1 MPETTAAM
9 LVIGDEILS
18 GKVEDTNAA
27 LVRREM
33 RDLGVSLKGIFVIP
47 DELDTIAEWVAHLH
61 GRFTYLF
68 TSGGVGPTH
77 DDMTMAGI
85 ARGLSRRLV
94 TSPELAADLARLY
107 RAGFN
112 DSARKMADI
121 PEGAELIREA
131 SLQVPVTRVDEIYI
145 FPGEPNIFRKKFLA
159 IKERFR
165 TTPFHLARIFT
176 HADETELADRMEE
189 AQARFQV
196 AVGSYPV
203 YDNPE
208 YRVQITIEGKA
219 RERVEQAAR
228 FIVDAIPAAQLVRTQ
243 LPGEP

>member
-1 MPETTAAM
+1 MSETTAAM

-18 GKVEDTNAA
+18 GKVDDTNAA

-33 RDLGVSLKGIFVIP
+33 RELGVRLAGIFVIP
-47 DELDTIAEWVAHLH
+47 DDLEGIADWIRHLK
-61 GRFTYLF
+61 GRYTYLF

-85 ARGLSRRLV
+85 ARGLGRRLV
-94 TSPELAADLARLY
+94 MSPELAADLARVY

-112 DSARKMADI
+112 DPARKMAEI

-145 FPGEPNIFRKKFLA
+145 FPGAPGIFRRKFLA

-165 TTPFHLARIFT
+165 STPYHLARIFT
-176 HADETELADRMEE
+176 LADETELADRMEE

-203 YDNPE
+203 YDRE
-208 YRVQITIEGKA
+208 DYRVQITIESKS
-219 RERVEQAAR
+219 RERVVEAAR
-228 FIVDAIPAAQLVRTQ
+228 FILDAIPAARLVKSEI
-243 LPGEP
+243 P

>member
-1 MPETTAAM
+1 MHETTAAM

-27 LVRREM
+27 LVRREL
-33 RDLGVSLKGIFVIP
+33 RDLGVALKGIFVIP
-47 DELDTIAEWVAHLH
+47 DDLAGIAGWIRHLK
-61 GRFTYLF
+61 GRYTYLF

-77 DDMTMAGI
+77 DDMTMAGV
-85 ARGLSRRLV
+85 AEGLGRRLV
-94 TSPELAADLARLY
+94 TSPELAADLARVY

-112 DSARKMADI
+112 ESARKMADI

-145 FPGEPNIFRKKFLA
+145 FPGEPNIFRRKFLA
-159 IKERFR
+159 VKERFR
-165 TTPFHLARIFT
+165 TAPFFLARIFT
-176 HADETELADRMEE
+176 QLDETELATRMEQ

-203 YDNPE
+203 YDSPD
-208 YRVQITIEGKA
+208 YRVQITIEAKSK
-219 RERVEQAAR
+219 EKVLEAAS
-228 FIVDAIPAAQLVRTQ
+228 FILEAIPPAQLVRSE
-243 LPGEP
+243 LPG